1 MSTIKRI
8 STEIV
13 SKGLIAIFVPSVRGG
28 GAERAMLVFAHE
40 LVVRGFRVDLVLTN
54 LDGALE
60 DIIPRGVRVVNLKCS
75 RTIAALPG
83 LVRYLKKH
91 KPKALYATIMNANV
105 IAAFAGRLA
114 QGDTKIV
121 LRESN
126 APITSPKKSV
136 ARWATYKIAP
146 FAYRMSQGIIAV
158 SEGVAQE
165 LVAMDRDMTGRIH
178 VVPTPVVSDNLLA
191 LAQEPVDHPWMVNRD
206 RPVLVSAG
214 RLERH
219 KGFMTLLRAFAR
231 LREKLEARL
240 IVLGDGSMRE
250 KLEAELVRLG
260 IKDDVELVG
269 FKKNPF
275 RFMKQA
281 DLFVLASEYE
291 GLPNVL
297 VQAMALGTRIVS
309 TDCRTGPAE
318 ILCNGK
324 FGRLVPVGDEELL
337 AKAMQESLQK
347 PRESAGQIYALE
359 RYGASKATADYLAIV
374 GLA

>member
-1 MSTIKRI
+1 
-8 STEIV
+8 
-13 SKGLIAIFVPSVRGG
+13 
-28 GAERAMLVFAHE
+28 
-40 LVVRGFRVDLVLTN
+40 
-54 LDGALE
+54 
-60 DIIPRGVRVVNLKCS
+60 
-75 RTIAALPG
+75 
-83 LVRYLKKH
+83 
-91 KPKALYATIMNANV
+91 
-105 IAAFAGRLA
+105 
-114 QGDTKIV
+114 
-121 LRESN
+121 
-126 APITSPKKSV
+126 
-136 ARWATYKIAP
+136 
-146 FAYRMSQGIIAV
+146 
-158 SEGVAQE
+158 
-165 LVAMDRDMTGRIH
+165 MDRDMTGRIH

-309 TDCRTGPAE
+309 TDCRTGPSE

-337 AKAMQESLQK
+337 ASAMQESLQK